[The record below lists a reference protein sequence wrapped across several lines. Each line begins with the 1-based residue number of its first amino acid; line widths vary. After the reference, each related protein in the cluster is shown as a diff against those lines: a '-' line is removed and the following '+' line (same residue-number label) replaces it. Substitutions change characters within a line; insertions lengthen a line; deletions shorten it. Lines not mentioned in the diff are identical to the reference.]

1 MNKRKRNFVIFLFM
15 MIVVLMLVGC
25 FNFKST
31 NTDINATDKKII
43 NQAEQCIDF
52 YNKNKKMPQMLTGDE
67 SDLIYDSEHL
77 MLKYNDKSNKKNIVV
92 VANYKNDLEDTPTD
106 IWDFV
111 DLFQDTNDDK
121 INQVIY
127 VYKDDGNKYTHQ
139 ILSRK

>member
-1 MNKRKRNFVIFLFM
+1 
-15 MIVVLMLVGC
+15 
-25 FNFKST
+25 
-31 NTDINATDKKII
+31 
-43 NQAEQCIDF
+43 
-52 YNKNKKMPQMLTGDE
+52 MLTGDE

-121 INQVIY
+121 VNQVIY
-127 VYKDDGNKYTHQ
+127 VYKDDGNKYAHQ